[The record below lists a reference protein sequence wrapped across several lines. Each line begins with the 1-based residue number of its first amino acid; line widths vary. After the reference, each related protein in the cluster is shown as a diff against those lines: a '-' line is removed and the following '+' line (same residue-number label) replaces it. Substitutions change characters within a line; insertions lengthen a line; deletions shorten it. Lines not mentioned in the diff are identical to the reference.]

1 MVDAY
6 SRNASAETT
15 RLRRSGNNGS
25 AVLGGCN
32 TERRAEFAAVGRDVS
47 ATCDIVA
54 VPRAFAGAFDLPRL
68 PLRHRHIRLRLQ
80 ANSRLLDN
88 CHQGLC
94 AAVHRVRYFRGNEAP
109 SDSISDSASSEPGRR
124 RSRHHQDRPSHRL
137 RIRQA
142 SHFRLGHEP
151 RRHALQAK
159 PLHNLDHHP
168 VEGFVAPASRRLFS

>member
-6 SRNASAETT
+6 SRKASAETT
-15 RLRRSGNNGS
+15 RLRSSDNNGS

-32 TERRAEFAAVGRDVS
+32 TERRAEFAAVGRDVR
-47 ATCDIVA
+47 AACDIIA
-54 VPRAFAGAFDLPRL
+54 VPRAFAGAVDLARL
-68 PLRHRHIRLRLQ
+68 PLRHGHLRLRFQ
-80 ANSRLLDN
+80 QDSRLLDN
-88 CHQGLC
+88 CHQGLR

-109 SDSISDSASSEPGRR
+109 SDSISDSASCEPGRR

-142 SHFRLGHEP
+142 SDFRFCDVP

-159 PLHNLDHHP
+159 PLHHLDHHP